1 MNKKFRKIYIEITN
15 VCNLNCRFCPDS
27 VRKPTFMAPENFEKV
42 INEVKE
48 YTDLISL
55 HVKGEPLIH
64 PNFKEILEICDK
76 NNIKVN
82 LTTNGVLLSSV
93 LKVLLESKSI
103 RQINVSIHSVTQNDN
118 IDVKKYL
125 NDVFN
130 SCDKL
135 KDKIIISYRLWNIN
149 EIKSNDKNK
158 YILDCLGKKYNIQGL
173 YDFAKSH
180 NFVKL
185 NDNVFLNQDI
195 QFRWPDINDKNISE
209 SGTCLGLK
217 NHIAILSN
225 GDVVP
230 CCLDQNADILLGNIF
245 DVPLSEI
252 LTYKKSMDI
261 LKGFNNNK
269 LTEKLC
275 KTCGFRKRFDKG
287 KIE

>member
-15 VCNLNCRFCPDS
+15 VCNLNCRFCPNS
-27 VRKPTFMAPENFEKV
+27 VRKPTFMTPESFEKV
-42 INEVKE
+42 INDVKE

-76 NNIKVN
+76 NDIKIN
-82 LTTNGVLLSSV
+82 LTTNGILLSST
-93 LKVLLESKSI
+93 LNVLLESKSV
-103 RQINVSIHSVTQNDN
+103 RQINISIHSATQNDN
-118 IDVKKYL
+118 IDVEKYL
-125 NDVFN
+125 NNVFN

-135 KDKIIISYRLWNIN
+135 KDKIIISYRLWNISD
-149 EIKSNDKNK
+149 IKNNDKNK
-158 YILDCLGKKYNIQGL
+158 HILDYLGKRYNIQRL
-173 YDFAKSH
+173 YDLAKSH

-185 NDNVFLNQDI
+185 NDNVFLNQDV
-195 QFRWPDINDKNISE
+195 QFKWPDINGNIISE

-217 NHIAILSN
+217 NQIAILSN

-245 DVPLSEI
+245 NTPLSEI
-252 LTYKKSMDI
+252 LISKKSMDI
-261 LKGFNNNK
+261 VEGFNINK
-269 LTEKLC
+269 LTENLC
-275 KTCGFRKRFDKG
+275 KTCGFRKRFDKN